1 MQFSGQQLG
10 TILQQQGAEVAVYD
24 AHGSFRGN
32 VSPHAAVRII
42 AEREYVGIGN
52 KRRIRYIRPLWGT
65 MSPEALRNGS
75 RTTRRI
81 RNDHGVIIAPR
92 LHVEHKPTNHHSLT
106 E

>member
-10 TILQQQGAEVAVYD
+10 AILNQQGAEVAVYD

-32 VSPHAAVRII
+32 VGPHAAVRII

-52 KRRIRYIRPLWGT
+52 KRRIRYIRPLWGAA
-65 MSPEALRNGS
+65 SLAALRNGS
-75 RTTRRI
+75 RTTCRV
-81 RNDHGVIIAPR
+81 RNDDGVIIAPR
-92 LHVEHKPTNHHSLT
+92 PHVEHKPTNHHSLT